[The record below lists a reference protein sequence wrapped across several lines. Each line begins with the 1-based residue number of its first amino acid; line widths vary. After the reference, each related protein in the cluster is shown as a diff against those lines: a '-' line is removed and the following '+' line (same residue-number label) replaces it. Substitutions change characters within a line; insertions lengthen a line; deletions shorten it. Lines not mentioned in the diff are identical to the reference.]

1 MNNQNIRDGT
11 PTKSEQQVSDF
22 LKDKN
27 GNHSLRELVILV
39 CLLCLVASW
48 IAQQFFQLSIPEYMF
63 YAFVSL
69 IGAGCFGYSI
79 EKKSNINSNNEN

>member
-1 MNNQNIRDGT
+1 MKKVNEDIRDGT
-11 PTKSEQQVSDF
+11 EKPLQVTEF

-39 CLLCLVASW
+39 CLLCTIISW
-48 IAQQFFQLSIPEYMF
+48 IAQQFFQKPIPEYIF
-63 YAFVSL
+63 FGFVSL

-79 EKKSNINSNNEN
+79 ERKSSS

>member
-1 MNNQNIRDGT
+1 MKKVNEDIRDGT
-11 PTKSEQQVSDF
+11 EPPLQVTEF

-39 CLLCLVASW
+39 CLLCIIISW
-48 IAQQFFQLSIPEYMF
+48 IAQQFFQKQIPEYIF
-63 YAFVSL
+63 YGFVSL

-79 EKKSNINSNNEN
+79 ERKSPS

>member
-1 MNNQNIRDGT
+1 MKKVNEDIRDGT
-11 PTKSEQQVSDF
+11 ENPMQVSEF

-39 CLLCLVASW
+39 CLLCTIIAW
-48 IAQQFFQLSIPEYMF
+48 IAQQFFQKQIPEYIF
-63 YAFVSL
+63 YGFVSL

-79 EKKSNINSNNEN
+79 ERKTPS

>member
-1 MNNQNIRDGT
+1 MTNQNIRDGT
-11 PTKSEQQVSDF
+11 QSPSDQQVSDF

-27 GNHSLRELVILV
+27 GNHSLREVVILV
-39 CLLCLVASW
+39 CLVCVVISW
-48 IAQQFFQLSIPEYMF
+48 IAQQFFQRNIPEYMF

-79 EKKSNINSNNEN
+79 EKKSPI